1 MKTLAWLATVA
12 GIAVA
17 IPAIAQ
23 MADKDDGVKMGKSMT
38 LAAVEAKV
46 KEHFAI
52 ADTNKDGYIV
62 KEEAEAAR
70 EKMMSEMRDRHFA
83 ELDAN
88 KDGSIS
94 RPEFDAGHA
103 MMGGPRGAGHKDA
116 EHEGHKMRGQGHDMG
131 MMGGRMEASMFDH
144 ADTDKDGRVSL
155 AEALAVP
162 KAHFE
167 MMDANKDGTVTPEE
181 RKAARGKMHAEW
193 RDKQG

>member
-1 MKTLAWLATVA
+1 MKKLMLFATVA

-23 MADKDDGVKMGKSMT
+23 MADQGDGMKMGKPMT
-38 LAAVEAKV
+38 FAAIEAKV
-46 KEHFAI
+46 KEHFAL

-62 KEEAEAAR
+62 KEEADAAR

-94 RPEFDAGHA
+94 RAEFDAGHA
-103 MMGGPRGAGHKDA
+103 MMSGPKGAGHKDG
-116 EHEGHKMRGQGHDMG
+116 EHAGHNMRGHDRGMG
-131 MMGGRMEASMFDH
+131 MMGGKMEASMFEH

-155 AEALAVP
+155 SEALASP

-181 RKAARGKMHAEW
+181 RKAARSKMRAEW

>member
-1 MKTLAWLATVA
+1 MKKLVLLATVA

-23 MADKDDGVKMGKSMT
+23 MADEGDGMKMGKSMT
-38 LAAVEAKV
+38 FVAVEAKV
-46 KEHFAI
+46 KEHFAM
-52 ADTNKDGYIV
+52 ADANKDGYIV
-62 KEEAEAAR
+62 KEEADAAH
-70 EKMMSEMRDRHFA
+70 EKMMSEVRDRHFA

-94 RPEFDAGHA
+94 RAEFDAGHA
-103 MMGGPRGAGHKDA
+103 MMGGPRGAGHKDGEQA
-116 EHEGHKMRGQGHDMG
+116 GHMRGRGHDGG
-131 MMGGRMEASMFDH
+131 MMGGKMEASMFEH

-155 AEALAVP
+155 AEALAMP

-181 RKAARGKMHAEW
+181 RKAARGKMHDEW